1 MVIMICTLQ
10 AVSVLSFNEWNEGTQ
25 IEPATNAPPKDAY
38 STYGALQSEN
48 FYLEKTLEWAASWA
62 VRDCTRLNETH
73 WVRSRTIQ
81 DWATQIAAD
90 DEQTPQAA
98 EEGTRS
104 ATRKQQIDDMNAMNI
119 KGESTGPA
127 ASVIAG
133 PRGGT
138 GRDL

>member
-1 MVIMICTLQ
+1 MVHR
-10 AVSVLSFNEWNEGTQ
+10 SR
-25 IEPATNAPPKDAY
+25 K
-38 STYGALQSEN
+38 N
-48 FYLEKTLEWAASWA
+48 FYLEKTLEWAAIWA

-73 WVRSRTIQ
+73 RVRSRTIQ

-119 KGESTGPA
+119 EGESTGPA